1 VRGRLT
7 LISALVPH
15 LLRTLPRTPMVLG
28 SALAVVACSLPLVVS
43 AHPAP
48 GDAAL
53 LLRVAAVLCT
63 VPAAF
68 ALDDP
73 AARTTA
79 VLPMSL
85 AVRRVLRLTLTL
97 APLAVAWTACGFL
110 LRAALHPDE
119 RVAWSVPGLA
129 LEAAALGAA
138 TVMLAALGLRI
149 SAVGRG
155 SLLAAPG
162 SVLLPLVL
170 TLTPARAVLFA
181 VPYAEGWESSRW
193 GWAAVLVTST
203 SVTAAL
209 LREHRP
215 TSRRSSTRPTRPG
228 SAQSAPSGES
238 REAIHP

>member
-1 VRGRLT
+1 MRGQLT
-7 LISALVPH
+7 LIRALVPH

-28 SALAVVACSLPLVVS
+28 SALAVVVCSLPLAVS
-43 AHPAP
+43 THPAP

-79 VLPMSL
+79 VLPVSL
-85 AVRRVLRLTLTL
+85 AARRVLRLTLTL
-97 APLAVAWTACGFL
+97 APLAVAWTVCGFL
-110 LRAALHPDE
+110 LRPALRPDE

-138 TVMLAALGLRI
+138 TVMVAALGLRL
-149 SAVGRG
+149 SAAGRG
-155 SLLAAPG
+155 SLLAAPS

-170 TLTPARAVLFA
+170 TLTPARSVLFA
-181 VPYAEGWESSRW
+181 APYAEGWDSSRR
-193 GWAAVLVTST
+193 GWAVALVTT
-203 SVTAAL
+203 AGVTAVL
-209 LREHRP
+209 LREGRP
-215 TSRRSSTRPTRPG
+215 TTRRSSTRHTRPG
-228 SAQSAPSGES
+228 SPQPAPSGES